1 MALKIKLIMKLIKF
15 EHTIF
20 ALPFAYM
27 GAILAAEG
35 IPSWSKVLWITLAMV
50 GARSAAMAWNRL
62 LDWKVDAANPR
73 TESRVLPQN
82 LLSKI
87 EVILFIVFSL
97 ALLLVAAWQLNPLAF
112 KLSPLAVFLLI
123 FYSYTKRFTWLCHL
137 VLGFTLGMA
146 PVGSWVGV
154 TGEISLAPIL
164 VGIAVMFWVAG
175 FDIIYAIQDLEF
187 DREHGLYSIP
197 VKFGLERSLRIT
209 VAFHTITFL
218 LFAFIGKYL
227 TLGWLYAIG
236 IAIVG
241 LLLYKENTLVK
252 SDFDKVKFAF
262 FNINSIVSITIFIF
276 TLADYLFK

>member
-1 MALKIKLIMKLIKF
+1 MKIKLIMKLIKF